1 MAPASNSFGI
11 RSLLPPPPGGVAAAV
26 SLPATDRQTTS
37 SLTHAAGK
45 SAMDTILVESR
56 GYDTCLHLLFSHVLH
71 FKEVLFLVQSWYC
84 YDALVNGCLHLSI
97 TDILTA
103 FERRVDAQW
112 RHFGT
117 FLRIEPTLMNT
128 ISRDSGGH
136 TTDCMLDL
144 VTKWIDHHEDTGD
157 LPRTWK
163 TVVDAVRY
171 TPGCEQLAKEL
182 AVGHGVTLSQW

>member
-1 MAPASNSFGI
+1 
-11 RSLLPPPPGGVAAAV
+11 
-26 SLPATDRQTTS
+26 
-37 SLTHAAGK
+37 
-45 SAMDTILVESR
+45 
-56 GYDTCLHLLFSHVLH
+56 
-71 FKEVLFLVQSWYC
+71 
-84 YDALVNGCLHLSI
+84 
-97 TDILTA
+97 
-103 FERRVDAQW
+103 
-112 RHFGT
+112 
-117 FLRIEPTLMNT
+117 MNT

-182 AVGHGVTLSQW
+182 AVGHGVTLSQRRLRTYMPLTQYCPLT